1 MAWGRLEKGNWD
13 LKSEFET
20 LLRDLVKRRWS
31 RQQNLKRCKLRWLL
45 DAKLLSRVLNPYHEL
60 ELREPQIHHLD
71 TSIGT
76 QVTRILWDLQH
87 YLSHVFDIIYN
98 GSKIC
103 NGPMFCMYIQSI
115 VVPKYNVPICS
126 VPCLFNVSLGRAAIV
141 LRDDLWSRR
150 SSTPSCVSIA
160 APVIMMNG

>member
-1 MAWGRLEKGNWD
+1 MALGRLEKGNWD

-31 RQQNLKRCKLRWLL
+31 RQQNLKRCKLRWLF

-71 TSIGT
+71 TSNGT

-87 YLSHVFDIIYN
+87 YLSHVYLISDTIYI
-98 GSKIC
+98 GPKIC
-103 NGPMFCMYIQSI
+103 NGPMFCMYIQSM
-115 VVPKYNVPICS
+115 VVPKYNVLIWS

-150 SSTPSCVSIA
+150 SSAPS
-160 APVIMMNG
+160 G

>member
-1 MAWGRLEKGNWD
+1 MALGHLEKGNWD

-20 LLRDLVKRRWS
+20 LLRDLVKCRWS
-31 RQQNLKRCKLRWLL
+31 RQQNLKQLGALRWLFG
-45 DAKLLSRVLNPYHEL
+45 AKLLSRVLNPYHEL

-71 TSIGT
+71 KSIAT
-76 QVTRILWDLQH
+76 EVTRILWDLQH

-98 GSKIC
+98 GPKIC
-103 NGPMFCMYIQSI
+103 NGPMFWMYIQSI
-115 VVPKYNVPICS
+115 VVLKYNVPIWS

-150 SSTPSCVSIA
+150 SSAPSCVSIA
-160 APVIMMNG
+160 APA